1 MPTPL
6 KYIYNEVFF
15 DEFCTAA
22 KKTIPGFNQKA
33 FVDAVHHSGWEALEL
48 KNRMRRLSTVLQRFL
63 PGNYAKQLAS
73 VLDLIDSLPK
83 PSSVQYAS
91 LAYMF
96 LPDFVEQFGQ
106 HDLKRSLQAMEKI
119 TPFTSCEFAIRPFL
133 KTHTKETMF
142 QIQEWSKHP
151 NEHVRRLAS
160 EGCRPRLPWGMA
172 IESLKKDPAPVLPIL
187 ERLKNDPSEYVR
199 RSVANNMNDISKDHA
214 LLVVEL
220 AAKWLGKTADTD
232 RLLKHACRGL
242 LKSGNSKALELF
254 GTATDVPC
262 NVSELQFSAKKIAMG
277 SSLQFSFE
285 VQLLAKEA
293 ARLRIEYGVHFM
305 KANGQQ
311 QLKVFKIAE
320 SAFNPTQKISFQKKH
335 AFKDLTTRKH
345 YAGAHQVSIIVN
357 GLARQQLSFLLEKNS

>member
-33 FVDAVHHSGWEALEL
+33 FIDAVHHSDWEALEL
-48 KNRMRRLSTVLQRFL
+48 KQRMRRLSTVLQSFL
-63 PGNYAKQLAS
+63 PGNYAKQLATI
-73 VLDLIDSLPK
+73 LELIDALPK
-83 PSSVQYAS
+83 PGNVQYAS

-106 HDLKRSLQAMEKI
+106 HDLKRSLEAMEKI

-133 KTHTKETMF
+133 KTHIKETMF
-142 QIQEWSKHP
+142 QMQEWSKHP
-151 NEHVRRLAS
+151 NEHVRRFAS

-199 RSVANNMNDISKDHA
+199 RSVANNLNDISKDHA

-220 AAKWLGKTADTD
+220 AAKWLGKTTNTD

-242 LKSGNSKALELF
+242 LKSGNSRALGLF

-262 NVSELQFSAKKIAMG
+262 NVSELQFSAKQIAMG
-277 SSLQFSFE
+277 GSLQFSFD

-311 QLKVFKIAE
+311 QQKVFKIAE
-320 SAFNPTQKISFQKKH
+320 STFNPAQKINFQKKH
-335 AFKDLTTRKH
+335 AFKDLTIRKH
-345 YAGAHQVSIIVN
+345 YEGVHLVSIIIN
-357 GLARQQLSFLLEKNS
+357 GLARQQLSITLQKNS

>member
-6 KYIYNEVFF
+6 KYIYNDLFF
-15 DEFCTAA
+15 GAFCTTA

-33 FVDAVHHSGWEALEL
+33 FIEAVHHSNWEALEL
-48 KNRMRRLSTVLQRFL
+48 KQRMRRLSTVLQSFL

-73 VLDLIDSLPK
+73 ILDLIDCLPK
-83 PSSVQYAS
+83 PGNLQHGS

-96 LPDFVEQFGQ
+96 LPDFVEQYGQ

-133 KTHTKETMF
+133 KNHIKETMF
-142 QIQEWSKHP
+142 QLQEWSKHP
-151 NEHVRRLAS
+151 NEHVRRFAS

-187 ERLKNDPSEYVR
+187 DRLKNDPSQYVR
-199 RSVANNMNDISKDHA
+199 RSVANNLNDISKDHA
-214 LLVVEL
+214 PLVVEL
-220 AAKWLGKTADTD
+220 AAKWLGKTTNTD

-242 LKSGNSKALELF
+242 LKSGNSIALGLF

-262 NVSELQFSAKKIAMG
+262 NVSELQFSAKQIAMG
-277 SSLQFSFE
+277 SSLQFSFD
-285 VQLLAKEA
+285 VQLLAKEP

-311 QLKVFKIAE
+311 QQKVFKIAE
-320 SAFNPTQKISFQKKH
+320 RTFNPSQKISFQKTH
-335 AFKDLTTRKH
+335 AFRDLTTRKH
-345 YAGAHQVSIIVN
+345 YAGVHQVSIIVN
-357 GLARQQLSFLLEKNS
+357 GLTRQQLSFLLQKNS